1 MRKTLITLIAF
12 ICISAVTH
20 TTYASPNKN
29 SDKAILVTGSNAGIG
44 LKITEH
50 LVKQGFHVYAGARKD
65 NDLKKMDAMKNV
77 TAVRL
82 DVTKQKDIDEAVAFI
97 KKQGRGLFGVVNN
110 AGVGTFSRM
119 SEMADDEILWM
130 HNVNVMGPHRVNK
143 AFMPLLK
150 ESKGR
155 TVVISSISGFV
166 TGPAGGAYS
175 MSKFAVEAY
184 TESLAADLAKEG
196 VYAGVIDP
204 GAYRSRIREKVTL
217 HGLTGKYQLDQEL
230 TDEQKK
236 RLEEVKK
243 RNDELKEPDEVAA
256 AVVKVM
262 TADKPALR
270 YMVTPNKEQADIT
283 IKTTLGRVLQLN
295 SNQPYELSRDELVK
309 LLDELIAEQK
319 KATE

>member
-1 MRKTLITLIAF
+1 MKKMLFPLIAF
-12 ICISAVTH
+12 ICFNAFIF
-20 TTYASPNKN
+20 TTQASPQKN

-65 NDLKKMDAMKNV
+65 KDLKKMNAMKNV

-82 DVTKQKDIDEAVAFI
+82 DVTKQEDIDKAVEFV

-119 SEMADDEILWM
+119 SEIPDDEVLWM
-130 HNVNVMGPHRVNK
+130 HDVNVMGPHRVNK
-143 AFMPLLK
+143 AFLPLLK

-155 TVVISSISGFV
+155 TVTISSISGYI
-166 TGPAGGAYS
+166 TGATSGAYS

-184 TESLAADLAKEG
+184 TESLAADLAKDG
-196 VYAGVIDP
+196 VYVGVVDP

-217 HGLTGKYQLDQEL
+217 HGLTGKYQLDQKL
-230 TDEQKK
+230 SDEQKK

-243 RNDELKEPDEVAA
+243 RNEELKEPDEVAE
-256 AVVKVM
+256 AVVKAM
-262 TADKPALR
+262 TAEKPALR
-270 YMVTPNKEQADIT
+270 YMVAPTKEQADIT
-283 IKTTLGRVLQLN
+283 IRTTRGRVLQLN
-295 SNQPYELSRDELVK
+295 NDQPYELSRDELVK

-319 KATE
+319 KSTE